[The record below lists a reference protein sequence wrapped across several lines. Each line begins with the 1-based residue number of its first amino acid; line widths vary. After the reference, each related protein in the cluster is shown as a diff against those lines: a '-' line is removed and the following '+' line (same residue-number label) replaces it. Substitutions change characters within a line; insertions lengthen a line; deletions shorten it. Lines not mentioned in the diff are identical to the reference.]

1 MSRSKSKWITHREG
15 DDETEYAL
23 RFLLLLLLAF
33 ALDVLPLPAAV
44 AAAFVLIAFNTR
56 IPNVRAYNLQMRS
69 CYSRVCWGLQG
80 SQGTELAGTSTPTI
94 TGWPSFLKAIRSMP
108 SCCHHARR
116 PGKADGLPWL
126 FGRPSTARAKL
137 LNSHD

>member
-80 SQGTELAGTSTPTI
+80 SQGRNLLEPQRPPSLAGP
-94 TGWPSFLKAIRSMP
+94 PF
-108 SCCHHARR
+108 
-116 PGKADGLPWL
+116 
-126 FGRPSTARAKL
+126 
-137 LNSHD
+137 